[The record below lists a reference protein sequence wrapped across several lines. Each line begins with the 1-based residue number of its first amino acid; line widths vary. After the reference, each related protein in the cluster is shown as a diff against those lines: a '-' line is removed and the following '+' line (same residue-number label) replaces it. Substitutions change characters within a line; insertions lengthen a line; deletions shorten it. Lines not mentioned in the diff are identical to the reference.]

1 MKTIIRLVLLIV
13 AIAAIVFIVSG
24 PLRGGGRPAVGIGGA
39 EWAEVLSWNFASGP
53 HPKGWGWGRRSFE
66 DGALELSSGATYVLP
81 AVHGSVFLLETEL
94 QLVGDDPGTHVG
106 AHLGTRDG
114 GAGFSTSGMAAF
126 AGGRPMYFRHKLAR
140 IQATAD
146 FVRTSEPIAH
156 GTWHVMRLVVSNGR
170 IAGYLDA
177 REVFAREVPS
187 VRTIYAEPFLAAE
200 DGTVRFRSLRV
211 YTTPEF
217 RVPNVYAAET
227 PPGTP
232 PGTPTVPP
240 GIGRTT
246 SGSPLAV
253 RHAWWVRLML
263 YAFYVVIALVCVYM
277 VRHYAFTLN
286 RVFGTQRHP
295 YLDVDVADWPRV
307 TVLIPAHNEEAV
319 IGDILEALATVD
331 YPAGRLTIL
340 PIDDRSEDKTGEIID
355 GIAARY
361 NGLITPFH
369 RREGHPGK
377 AAALQDAM
385 QFVEDDI
392 VLVFD
397 ADYVPGHGLIKQLTA
412 PFFDPEVGAVMGRV
426 VPHNVPENLL
436 TRSLDLERA
445 GGYQV
450 DQQARMNLR
459 LVPQYG
465 GTVGGVRKRALQSV
479 GGWNALSLTEDT
491 DATLRLM
498 LGGWKVAYQNRSECY
513 EQVPESWPMRIR
525 QLSRWVRGHNQVAAK
540 YSGQLLASRRV
551 GWREKLDTLLL
562 LHIYVMS
569 AVLLVGWLL
578 GITLWFL
585 GVNRPGLLVILA
597 VACYSTLG
605 NFAVFF
611 EIATATYLDGSKAR
625 VRLLPFTLLGFLV
638 SLFTVTSVT
647 LTQALF
653 TPRGDDVFWHKTE
666 HGQRS
671 RQTWT

>member
-1 MKTIIRLVLLIV
+1 MLRAVAVLAVGALV
-13 AIAAIVFIVSG
+13 VFFVSR
-24 PLRGGGRPAVGIGGA
+24 PLRQSARPIVDIEGTR
-39 EWAEVLSWNFASGP
+39 WAQVLSWNFADGP
-53 HPKGWGWGRRSFE
+53 HPGGWGWGATGFE
-66 DGALELSSGATYVLP
+66 HGTLELSPGATYIVP
-81 AVHGSVFLLETEL
+81 AVHGGVFLLEAEL
-94 QLVGDDPGTHVG
+94 QLVRDAPGTAAG
-106 AHLGTRDG
+106 AHLGSRDG
-114 GAGFSTSGMAAF
+114 
-126 AGGRPMYFRHKLAR
+126 AGGFTTTGLAVFASGRPAYFRHRLAR
-140 IQATAD
+140 VEAAAD
-146 FVRTSEPIAH
+146 FVRTPERIAH
-156 GTWHVMRLVVSNGR
+156 GAWHVVRLVSANGR
-170 IAGYLDA
+170 LAGFLDDRA
-177 REVFAREVPS
+177 LFAREVPPAR
-187 VRTIYAEPFLAAE
+187 VIYAEPFLAAE
-200 DGTVRFRSLRV
+200 GGTARVRSLRV

-217 RVPNVYAAET
+217 AVPDVYTAALQ
-227 PPGTP
+227 PGTP
-232 PGTPTVPP
+232 AVAPTVPP
-240 GIGRTT
+240 GVGRATA
-246 SGSPLAV
+246 GSPLAV
-253 RHAWWVRLML
+253 RYAWWVRVMA
-263 YAFYVVIALVCVYM
+263 YAFYGVIALVCAYM

-286 RVFGTQRHP
+286 RAFGTQRHP
-295 YLDVDVADWPRV
+295 YLDVDVADWPKV

-319 IGDILEALATVD
+319 IGDILEALARVD
-331 YPAGRLTIL
+331 YPAGRLRIL
-340 PIDDRSEDKTGEIID
+340 PIDDRSEDRTGEIID
-355 GIAARY
+355 AIAARHD
-361 NGLITPFH
+361 GLITPYH

-385 QFVEDDI
+385 QLVTDDI

-397 ADYVPGHGLIKQLTA
+397 ADYVPGHGLLKQLTA

-426 VPHNVPENLL
+426 VPHNVPRNLL

-465 GTVGGVRKRALQSV
+465 GTVGGVRTRALLGV

-540 YSGQLLASRRV
+540 YSLRLLASRRV
-551 GWREKLDTLLL
+551 GWREKIDTLLL
-562 LHIYVMS
+562 LNIYVMS
-569 AVLLVGWLL
+569 AVLLLGWLL

-597 VACYSTLG
+597 VASYSTLG

-611 EIATATYLDGSKAR
+611 EIATATYLDGTRAR

-653 TPRGDDVFWHKTE
+653 RPRGDDVLWHKTE
-666 HGQRS
+666 HAQRQG
-671 RQTWT
+671 REWT